1 MIPCFIYFL
10 LWPSRRFTRYTQGHP
25 IMTIRPFYKG
35 YLCPAALKH
44 CLSFTVSP
52 LRRTASLS
60 STTRR
65 LTTSTK

>member
-1 MIPCFIYFL
+1 MIPCFTYFL
-10 LWPSRRFTRYTQGHP
+10 LWPFGRFIKYTQGHP
-25 IMTIRPFYKG
+25 VMAIRPFHKV
-35 YLCPAALKH
+35 YLRPAALKH

-65 LTTSTK
+65 LTTRTK